1 MNKSLNLPQQ
11 VRQLISRRKRVQLRY
26 LQPHTDLIQ
35 ELHFDM
41 VDLVDVIL
49 ELERFFGLTIPD
61 EVPLHTIG
69 DLISYVDA
77 HRSPACPA

>member
-1 MNKSLNLPQQ
+1 MNKSLTLPQQ

-35 ELHFDM
+35 ELHFDT

-69 DLISYVDA
+69 DFISYVDA
-77 HRSPACPA
+77 HRSPTCPT